1 MMGVEKRKRKY
12 TTGFSL
18 RLFSAIDLTSNVRAC
33 SCQNDVELVS
43 SRSVDRKR
51 KISSSGGKLLMAK

>member
-12 TTGFSL
+12 TTGFLL
-18 RLFSAIDLTSNVRAC
+18 RLFSAIDLTFNVKSC
-33 SCQNDVELVS
+33 SCQNDAQFVW

-51 KISSSGGKLLMAK
+51 EISSSGGKLPTAK